1 MAQTAHSFEYTAT
14 KKERL
19 NFLLSLP
26 PDYDENP
33 TQQHPLILFLHG
45 LGESGGEGISLDVV
59 KKHGLPK
66 RVERKHTLPFI
77 VVSPQCPRDT
87 WWSDHTAALMGLL
100 DKVIESY
107 RVDKQR
113 VYLTG
118 LSMGG
123 YGTWHLASIFPKRFA
138 AIAPICGGMPWFVR
152 LEEAA
157 RRMKDLPVWAFHGAK
172 DEAVPLKESERVVEA
187 LKIAGNNV
195 KFTVY
200 PELEHDSWT
209 ETYANPKLY
218 KWLLQ
223 HRLTETR

>member
-1 MAQTAHSFEYTAT
+1 MAQTAHSFEITTT
-14 KKERL
+14 KKDRL

-26 PDYDENP
+26 PDYDENR
-33 TQQHPLILFLHG
+33 TQQYPLLLFLHG
-45 LGESGGEGISLDVV
+45 LGESSGEGTTIEIV
-59 KKHGLPK
+59 KKHGPPK

-87 WWSDHTAALMGLL
+87 WWSDHTPALMGLL
-100 DKVIESY
+100 DTVINSY

-123 YGTWHLASIFPKRFA
+123 FGTWHLGFLYPKRFA

-157 RRMKDLPVWAFHGAK
+157 ARMKNLPIWAFHGAQ
-172 DEAVPLKESERVVEA
+172 DESVDLEESERVVEA
-187 LKIAGNNV
+187 LKAAGNNV
-195 KFTVY
+195 RFTIY
-200 PELEHDSWT
+200 PDLGHDSWT
-209 ETYANPKLY
+209 KTYANPRLY
-218 KWLLQ
+218 DWFLK
-223 HRLTETR
+223 HRLPDKS